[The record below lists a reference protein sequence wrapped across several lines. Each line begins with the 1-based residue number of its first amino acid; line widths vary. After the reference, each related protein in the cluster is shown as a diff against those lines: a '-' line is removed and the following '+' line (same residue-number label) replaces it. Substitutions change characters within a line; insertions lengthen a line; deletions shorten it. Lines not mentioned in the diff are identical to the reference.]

1 MAGAKNSSI
10 GKRLFFQ
17 SAVSEK
23 ALAFI
28 TLFGIFFCF
37 RLIRVRRVMMRLIR
51 LVPAIAVLTMG
62 LLLAGCAGLGQP
74 LEPPRVSLADI
85 RVKEFSGLETVFQI
99 QLRVINTNDVDLKVK
114 GIEAELEING
124 QSFAAG
130 VSNTPVKIP
139 SFGTELV
146 TVEVYSSVIKM
157 FKSVYG
163 LQESEELKYRLTG
176 KVRVAGDN
184 AIATTLPFESEGVV
198 TLNGSKKQE
207 TK

>member
-1 MAGAKNSSI
+1 MMK
-10 GKRLFFQ
+10 
-17 SAVSEK
+17 
-23 ALAFI
+23 
-28 TLFGIFFCF
+28 
-37 RLIRVRRVMMRLIR
+37 LIRT
-51 LVPAIAVLTMG
+51 VPAIAVLAIG
-62 LLLAGCAGLGQP
+62 LLLAGCAGLGKP

-85 RVKEFSGLETVFQI
+85 RVEDFSGFETVFQI

-146 TVEVYSSVIKM
+146 TVAVYSSVIKM

-163 LQESEELKYRLTG
+163 LHESEELKYRLNG
-176 KVRVAGDN
+176 KLRVAGNN
-184 AIATTLPFESEGVV
+184 ALATTLPFKSEGVV
-198 TLNGSKKQE
+198 TLSGSKKPE
-207 TK
+207 AK